1 MSHVTASHEHF
12 FVIRWGDPTPQDF
25 LEVPRTV
32 AELRERVGRPLV
44 YLAVLPNE
52 VGRIDDTARKGFTEL
67 TEQVLEHSEI
77 VLIVF
82 EARGFRGAML
92 RSALT
97 AVTLLTRR
105 RDTLKYLDSIA
116 TALTVAKDQLPADDA
131 AVRAAIERTGSVAPE
146 RW

>member
-1 MSHVTASHEHF
+1 MPHVAANHEHL
-12 FVIRWGDPTPQDF
+12 FVIRWGDPAPEDF
-25 LEVPRTV
+25 VEVPRTV
-32 AELRERVGRPLV
+32 AELRKSIGRPLV
-44 YLAVLPNE
+44 YLAVLPGE
-52 VGRIDDTARKGFTEL
+52 IGRIDDAGRKGFTEL

-105 RDTLKYLDSIA
+105 RDTLKYLDSVA
-116 TALTVAKDQLPADDA
+116 SALTIAKDRLPPDVA

>member
-1 MSHVTASHEHF
+1 MPYVSASHEHF
-12 FVIRWGDPTPQDF
+12 FVIRWGDPTPEDF
-25 LEVPRTV
+25 VEVPRTV
-32 AELRERVGRPLV
+32 AELRESVGRPLI
-44 YLAVLPNE
+44 YLAVLPGE
-52 VGRIDDTARKGFTEL
+52 IGRIDDTGRKGFTEL
-67 TEQVLEHSEI
+67 TEQVLEHSEL

-116 TALTVAKDQLPADDA
+116 TALGVARDRLPADDG
-131 AVRAAIERTGSVAPE
+131 AVRAAIERTGSQAPE
-146 RW
+146 HW